1 MGKDSIPEITRTC
14 TKGAM
19 KDKLICSKCSH
30 AASEDVARCPQCG
43 SWMPRAQG
51 VRRRG
56 WVLIVLGV
64 LLVAMMGTITF
75 LTAPMMM
82 SRRASS
88 GAGFTGTPEQALLIL
103 GLFGI
108 VMIFGIT
115 CIGSGLWQ
123 IVTGRRSIWIVVIT
137 LSLTF
142 LLIVAGSAVMRA
154 LDRGDDRTKI
164 GAAGSN
170 SRFLGRRTETHF

>member
-1 MGKDSIPEITRTC
+1 
-14 TKGAM
+14 M
-19 KDKLICSKCSH
+19 KELSCSKCSY
-30 AASEDVARCPQCG
+30 ASSENVTRCPECG

-56 WVLIVLGV
+56 YVLIVLGF

-75 LTAPMMM
+75 LTAPTML

-88 GAGFTGTPEQALLIL
+88 GAGFTGTPEQAFLIL

-108 VMIFGIT
+108 LIVFGIT

-123 IVTGRRSIWIVVIT
+123 IVTGRRSIWIVVII
-137 LSLTF
+137 LGLAF

-154 LDRGDDRTKI
+154 LDSGSDRTQV
-164 GAAGSN
+164 GSLDGKLLVQ
-170 SRFLGRRTETHF
+170 RLLL

>member
-1 MGKDSIPEITRTC
+1 
-14 TKGAM
+14 M
-19 KDKLICSKCSH
+19 KDKLGCSKCSY
-30 AASEDVARCPQCG
+30 APSENVTRCPQCG

-56 WVLIVLGV
+56 YVLIVLGF

-75 LTAPMMM
+75 LTAPTML
-82 SRRASS
+82 SGRASS

-108 VMIFGIT
+108 VIVFGIT

-123 IVTGRRSIWIVVIT
+123 IVTGRRSIWIVVIV
-137 LSLTF
+137 LGLTF

-154 LDRGDDRTKI
+154 LDRTTRSKQR
-164 GAAGSN
+164 APEAY
-170 SRFLGRRTETHF
+170 SRML

>member
-1 MGKDSIPEITRTC
+1 MN
-14 TKGAM
+14 
-19 KDKLICSKCSH
+19 DKLGCSKCRY
-30 AASEDVARCPQCG
+30 ASSENVTRCPQCG

-56 WVLIVLGV
+56 YVLIVLGF
-64 LLVAMMGTITF
+64 LLVAIMGTITSM
-75 LTAPMMM
+75 TAPTML
-82 SRRASS
+82 SGRASS

-108 VMIFGIT
+108 VIVFGIT

-123 IVTGRRSIWIVVIT
+123 IVTGRRSIWIVVIV
-137 LSLTF
+137 LGLTF

-154 LDRGDDRTKI
+154 LDRTTRSKQR
-164 GAAGSN
+164 APEVY
-170 SRFLGRRTETHF
+170 SRML

>member
-1 MGKDSIPEITRTC
+1 
-14 TKGAM
+14 M
-19 KDKLICSKCSH
+19 KELSCSKCSY
-30 AASEDVARCPQCG
+30 ASSENVTRCLQCG

-56 WVLIVLGV
+56 YVLICLGF
-64 LLVAMMGTITF
+64 LLVVMMGTITF
-75 LTAPMMM
+75 LTAPTML

-108 VMIFGIT
+108 VIVFGIT

-123 IVTGRRSIWIVVIT
+123 IVTGRRSIWIVVIV
-137 LSLTF
+137 LGLTF

-154 LDRGDDRTKI
+154 LDQTTR
-164 GAAGSN
+164 SN
-170 SRFLGRRTETHF
+170 QRAPEAYSWVH